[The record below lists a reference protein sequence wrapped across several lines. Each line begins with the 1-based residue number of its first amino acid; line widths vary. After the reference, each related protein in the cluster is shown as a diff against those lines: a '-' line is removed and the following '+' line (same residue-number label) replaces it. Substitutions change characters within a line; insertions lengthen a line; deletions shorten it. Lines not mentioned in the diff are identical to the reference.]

1 MSLVSGV
8 CSALDAEFNLWDSV
22 EPYAAQ
28 LLRDERGNVVR
39 DAAQQ
44 VLEVAGVAWRLPNRL
59 DTVLTR
65 IEEGSLEVA
74 NPRLERKVA
83 RLERTGRRAVS
94 ALLFGALLIAGSVLR
109 ADDAVL
115 GTVLMALSA
124 LPLLH
129 VLFARGVR
137 NGS

>member
-1 MSLVSGV
+1 M
-8 CSALDAEFNLWDSV
+8 
-22 EPYAAQ
+22 
-28 LLRDERGNVVR
+28 
-39 DAAQQ
+39 
-44 VLEVAGVAWRLPNRL
+44 
-59 DTVLTR
+59 
-65 IEEGSLEVA
+65 A